1 MSDPLQCYGQ
11 FPLSMEFSRQ
21 EYWRGLPFPL
31 PGDLPNPGIELTSLV
46 SPALTGGFFTAEP
59 LRKPPKDLD
68 HRLICIWFFQM
79 PIVWIE
85 LSLAV
90 LLQQRWGCQHR
101 SRHWVFWGVLC
112 CSLILNSKVLA
123 LEYVHES
130 SKNLSGCWQAT
141 DAQSVNKQR
150 RQKQIF
156 IIG

>member
-11 FPLSMEFSRQ
+11 VPLSVEFSRQ

-31 PGDLPNPGIELTSLV
+31 PGDLPNPGIELTSHV

-68 HRLICIWFFQM
+68 HRLICIWLLQM
-79 PIVWIE
+79 PIVWTE
-85 LSLAV
+85 LSLAM

-101 SRHWVFWGVLC
+101 SRHWVFWDVLC

-130 SKNLSGCWQAT
+130 FKNLSGCWQAT
-141 DAQSVNKQR
+141 DAQKC
-150 RQKQIF
+150 
-156 IIG
+156 